1 MYGCVC
7 HFGSVY
13 GGHYTA
19 FSKHLGTNQWNY
31 YDDSSISEHRVPGD
45 SPGDHSSAYVL
56 FYQRAGKLFCCFRT
70 ITTYYLLS
78 KLEKNN
84 SCISTCMLFLY

>member
-56 FYQRAGKLFCCFRT
+56 FYQRSGKLT
-70 ITTYYLLS
+70 IFFFVKLLHIYYTS
-78 KLEKNN
+78 YSNIVGKK
-84 SCISTCMLFLY
+84 

>member
-56 FYQRAGKLFCCFRT
+56 FYQRSGKLKKIRE
-70 ITTYYLLS
+70 ITTYLL
-78 KLEKNN
+78 
-84 SCISTCMLFLY
+84 